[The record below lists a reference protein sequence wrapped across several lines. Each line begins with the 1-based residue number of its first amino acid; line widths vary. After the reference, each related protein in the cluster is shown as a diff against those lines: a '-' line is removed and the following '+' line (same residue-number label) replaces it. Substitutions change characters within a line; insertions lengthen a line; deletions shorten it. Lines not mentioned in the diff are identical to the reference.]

1 MKRAIF
7 VLLLGGA
14 AGWLSGCG
22 DTVQS
27 LLGPYQNVVNSETI
41 AYLEVQPILQEKC
54 VICHNEYSDSAKIAT
69 RGVNGMYTQVYNYS
83 MPSSGV
89 APLAPQD
96 RVLLLK
102 WLQQMQ
108 KAGFGGK
115 GE

>member
-27 LLGPYQNVVNSETI
+27 LMGPYQNVVNSETI
-41 AYLEVQPILQEKC
+41 AYDQVQPILEMKC
-54 VICHNEYSDSAKIAT
+54 VICHDEYSDSAKIANK
-69 RGVNGMYTQVYNYS
+69 GVNGMYTQVYNYS
-83 MPSSGV
+83 MPASGV
-89 APLAPQD
+89 APLSPQD
-96 RVLLLK
+96 RVILLK